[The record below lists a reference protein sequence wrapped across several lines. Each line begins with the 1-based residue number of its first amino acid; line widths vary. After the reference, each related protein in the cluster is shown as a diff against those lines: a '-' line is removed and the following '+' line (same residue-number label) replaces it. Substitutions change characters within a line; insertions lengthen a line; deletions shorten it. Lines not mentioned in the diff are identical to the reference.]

1 MHLAV
6 TTLRTLIH
14 RHLGLHNW
22 VPNLAFSQPR
32 HVGNTA
38 VLLLL
43 LSLPAIALE
52 SATPSALKKL
62 SIDELMDIEVTSVSK
77 RPEKLSDTASSI
89 QVITHDEIRRAGATS
104 LPEALRLASNLQVAQ
119 KNSRDWGIS
128 ARGFNTDLAN
138 KLLVLIDGRTVY
150 TPLYSGVFWDV
161 QDYLLEDV
169 ERIEVI
175 SGPGS
180 TLWGANAVN
189 GVINIITKNARD
201 TQGVYV
207 EGGGGTELKDF
218 AGARYG
224 GTLGA
229 NTQFR
234 LYGKHF
240 DRGDSVRS
248 NGDDVNDAW
257 HMTQGGFRIDTDLAL
272 QQQLTL
278 QGDFYDGQEQLTTGN
293 ASIANGVNVLSRW
306 SNAYA
311 DDASVS
317 LQMYY
322 DRTHLALP
330 KPATAFLPAGTLT
343 DNLDTYDLDFTHHFQ
358 PIARHHLT
366 WGLGYRYT
374 RDAVENAPTL
384 ELLPERLNHSLVSG
398 FIEDKFALRNDL
410 FLTLGTKLEHNDYT
424 GFEFEPSGRLQ
435 WNLSNQHTLWTAVS
449 RAVRTPSRLDRD
461 LHEPTGLPAPFVQS
475 VLNGS
480 DEFSSETLIAYE
492 LGYRAQW
499 TSVFTTNIATFYNHY
514 DHVRSFTP
522 SVPTVFSF
530 GLPFPL
536 VSANNLKGETHGLEL
551 SGTYQALSWWQLR
564 AGYNLL
570 KEHLHV
576 KAGQVDFSNAL
587 NETADPE
594 HQAML
599 RSAMDLPYDLQL
611 DIGLR
616 WVNTLHNNNG
626 PTPGTVPSYAEADV
640 RLGWQSRNGLELSV
654 TGQNLLHAHH
664 PEYGFPDTARAEI
677 SRSVVA
683 KVAWRY

>member
-1 MHLAV
+1 MAFSTHLALV
-6 TTLRTLIH
+6 NSRTPTQPQALKLTGMPDKKH
-14 RHLGLHNW
+14 GL
-22 VPNLAFSQPR
+22 LSAM
-32 HVGNTA
+32 
-38 VLLLL
+38 LLLAM
-43 LSLPAIALE
+43 LSPSLHAQN
-52 SATPSALKKL
+52 ATPAALKKL
-62 SIDELMDIEVTSVSK
+62 SMEELMDVEVTSVSR
-77 RPEKLSDTASSI
+77 RPEKLSETASAI
-89 QVITHDEIRRAGATS
+89 QVITNDDIRRAGATS

-128 ARGFNTDLAN
+128 ARGFNTELSN

-175 SGPGS
+175 SGPGG

-207 EGGGGTELKDF
+207 EAGGGSELKDF

-229 NTQFR
+229 TTQFR
-234 LYGKHF
+234 VYGKHF

-248 NGDDVNDAW
+248 DGSDINDAW
-257 HMTQGGFRIDTDLAL
+257 HMTQGGLRVDTDLTA
-272 QQQLTL
+272 QQQFTV
-278 QGDFYDGQEQLTTGN
+278 QSNFYDGQEQL
-293 ASIANGVNVLSRW
+293 ASGGASLTNGINVLSRW

-311 DDASVS
+311 DDASISV
-317 LQMYY
+317 QVYY

-330 KPATAFLPAGTLT
+330 KPATDFLPAGTLT
-343 DNLDTYDLDFTHHFQ
+343 DDLDTYDLDFTHHFR
-358 PIARHHLT
+358 PLPEHLLT

-374 RDAVENAPTL
+374 HDAVQNAPTL
-384 ELLPERLNHSLVSG
+384 ELSPERLNHSLMSG
-398 FIEDKFALRNDL
+398 FIEDKVALRSDL

-435 WNLSNQHTLWTAVS
+435 WNLSNQKTLWTAIS

-461 LHEPTGLPAPFVQS
+461 LFQPTGLPAPFVQS
-475 VLNGS
+475 ILNGS
-480 DEFSSETLIAYE
+480 DEFRSETLIAYE

-499 TSVFTTNIATFYNHY
+499 TSAFTTNIATFYNYY

-522 SVPTVFSF
+522 TPPTIFSF

-564 AGYNLL
+564 GGYTLL
-570 KEHLHV
+570 KEHLRV
-576 KAGQVDFSNAL
+576 KTGAIDFSNAL

-594 HQAML
+594 HQANL
-599 RSAMDLPYDLQL
+599 HSSMDLPGNVQV

-616 WVNTLHNNNG
+616 WVNTLHNNDG
-626 PTPGTVPSYAEADV
+626 PTVGTVPNYVEGDL
-640 RLGWQSRNGLELSV
+640 RLSWHANNGLEFSV
-654 TGQNLLHAHH
+654 TGQNLLHSHH
-664 PEYGFPDTARAEI
+664 PEYGYPSVDRAEI

-683 KVAWRY
+683 KAAWRY

>member
-1 MHLAV
+1 MIQ
-6 TTLRTLIH
+6 TLPKVRQ
-14 RHLGLHNW
+14 LG
-22 VPNLAFSQPR
+22 
-32 HVGNTA
+32 A
-38 VLLLL
+38 VLTLLL
-43 LSLPAIALE
+43 AAAIPALAQE
-52 SATPSALKKL
+52 NATPAALKKL
-62 SIDELMDIEVTSVSK
+62 SIEELMDIEVTSVSK
-77 RPEKLSDTASSI
+77 RPEKLSETASAI
-89 QVITHDEIRRAGATS
+89 QVITYEDIRRAGATS

-128 ARGFNTDLAN
+128 ARGFNTELSN

-150 TPLYSGVFWDV
+150 TPLYSGVFWDL
-161 QDYLLEDV
+161 QDYLLEDI

-175 SGPGS
+175 SGPGG

-189 GVINIITKNARD
+189 GVINIITKSARD

-207 EGGGGTELKDF
+207 EAGGGTELKDF

-224 GTLGA
+224 GALGT

-240 DRGDSVRS
+240 DRGDSVQS
-248 NGDDVNDAW
+248 DGEDVNDAW
-257 HMTQGGFRIDTDLAL
+257 HMTQGGFRIDTDLAP
-272 QQQLTL
+272 QQLML
-278 QGDFYDGQEQLTTGN
+278 QGNFYDGQEQLTTGS
-293 ASIANGVNVLSRW
+293 ASRASGVNVLSRW

-322 DRTHLALP
+322 DRTHLSIP

-343 DNLDTYDLDFTHHFQ
+343 DNLDTYDLDFSHHFE
-358 PIARHHLT
+358 PIPRHLLT

-384 ELLPERLNHSLVSG
+384 ELLPERLSHSLVSG
-398 FIEDKFALRNDL
+398 FIEDKFALRPDL
-410 FLTLGTKLEHNDYT
+410 FLTLGSKLEHNDYT

-435 WNLSNQHTLWTAVS
+435 WNVSNQKTLWTAVS

-461 LHEPTGLPAPFVQS
+461 LRQPIGLPQPFVQS
-475 VLNGS
+475 ILNGS
-480 DEFSSETLIAYE
+480 NEFRSETLIAYE
-492 LGYRAQW
+492 VGYRAQW
-499 TSVFTTNIATFYNHY
+499 TSAFTTNIATFYNRY

-522 SVPTVFSF
+522 SAPTIFSF

-551 SGTYQALSWWQLR
+551 SATYQALEWWQLR

-599 RSAMDLPYDLQL
+599 RSALDLTHDLQL
-611 DIGLR
+611 DMDLR
-616 WVNTLHNNNG
+616 WVNTLHNNDG
-626 PTPGTVPSYAEADV
+626 PTPGTVPNYVEADV
-640 RLGWQSRNGLELSV
+640 RLGMQLSSGVELSV

-664 PEYGFPDTARAEI
+664 PEYGFPSDARAEI

-683 KVAWRY
+683 KAAWRY